1 MKKYRIVKYNRP
13 SSSVYTI
20 QKRVLFWWLNT
31 DIDCDIVIP
40 FFYHQYYV
48 LEYETLERARKSLDD
63 ILNNQKKIIID
74 EV

>member
-1 MKKYRIVKYNRP
+1 M
-13 SSSVYTI
+13 
-20 QKRVLFWWLNT
+20 LFWWLNT

-48 LEYETLERARKSLDD
+48 WEYETLERARKALKAIID
-63 ILNNQKKIIID
+63 NQKKEIID